1 MMNVAQ
7 PLHKSGDPIAPGR
20 RRARAEEAYGRK
32 LARLAGRLGC
42 LAMSSYVARPH
53 VLADQFVP
61 GYLGDSFGL
70 FPFVHGDPLANQFDG
85 PFLIRL
91 IGEEVTHTSGF
102 PLGIESRDPDIPSCW
117 HSGTMRPSCC
127 RSIPCHNQAD
137 PLSGTANGSHA

>member
-1 MMNVAQ
+1 M
-7 PLHKSGDPIAPGR
+7 
-20 RRARAEEAYGRK
+20 GRK

-91 IGEEVTHTSGF
+91 IGEEVTLPGF
-102 PLGIESRDPDIPSCW
+102 PSESKVVTRTFPSCW
-117 HSGTMRPSCC
+117 HSGTMRRSPNENASRGSKNTGRHSCVKLLPPVEAP
-127 RSIPCHNQAD
+127 RIKN
-137 PLSGTANGSHA
+137 L

>member
-1 MMNVAQ
+1 M
-7 PLHKSGDPIAPGR
+7 
-20 RRARAEEAYGRK
+20 GRK

-85 PFLIRL
+85 L
-91 IGEEVTHTSGF
+91 S
-102 PLGIESRDPDIPSCW
+102 
-117 HSGTMRPSCC
+117 
-127 RSIPCHNQAD
+127 
-137 PLSGTANGSHA
+137 LSGS